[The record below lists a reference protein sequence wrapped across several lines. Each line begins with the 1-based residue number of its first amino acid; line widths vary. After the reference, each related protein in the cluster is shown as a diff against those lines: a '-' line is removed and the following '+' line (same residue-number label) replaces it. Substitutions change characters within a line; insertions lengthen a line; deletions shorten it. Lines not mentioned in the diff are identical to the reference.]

1 MSIKIISA
9 LSSNR
14 VIGYDGKIPWF
25 IKGELK
31 RFKEL
36 TLNHNV
42 VMGRKTFDSIGK
54 PLPNR
59 INIVMTRDSN
69 FMHEG
74 IEVVSNIDDA
84 LNFVKKSEE
93 VFVIGGSAIYKIF
106 EPIASSL
113 AITHILK
120 DFKGDAFF
128 PEINWGL
135 WEVESEDNFLDEK
148 SGISCNLVK
157 YKRKS

>member
-54 PLPNR
+54 TLEKRN
-59 INIVMTRDSN
+59 NIIISTSTSLTIKDAK
-69 FMHEG
+69 
-74 IEVVSNIDDA
+74 VVSSFEAA
-84 LNFVKKSEE
+84 LAACDTSKDIFI
-93 VFVIGGSAIYKIF
+93 IGGSKIY
-106 EPIASSL
+106 EIAL
-113 AITHILK
+113 
-120 DFKGDAFF
+120 
-128 PEINWGL
+128 NY
-135 WEVESEDNFLDEK
+135 SE
-148 SGISCNLVK
+148 
-157 YKRKS
+157 

>member
-14 VIGYDGKIPWF
+14 VIGYNGKIPWF

-54 PLPNR
+54 ILEQRN
-59 INIVMTRDSN
+59 NIIISTNTSLAIKDAK
-69 FMHEG
+69 
-74 IEVVSNIDDA
+74 VVSSFEDA
-84 LNFVKKSEE
+84 LTACDVSKDIFI
-93 VFVIGGSAIYKIF
+93 IGGSKIYEIALSCSEYLILTIIHKEF
-106 EPIASSL
+106 ERD
-113 AITHILK
+113 TY
-120 DFKGDAFF
+120 F
-128 PEINWGL
+128 PDYDLSRWMLIKETRNYDSINKFSYSYL
-135 WEVESEDNFLDEK
+135 T
-148 SGISCNLVK
+148 
-157 YKRKS
+157 YQAQ

>member
-54 PLPNR
+54 TLEQRNNIIISTIMIILCSYNIIIS
-59 INIVMTRDSN
+59 INILTSDRILVMS
-69 FMHEG
+69 
-74 IEVVSNIDDA
+74 S
-84 LNFVKKSEE
+84 
-93 VFVIGGSAIYKIF
+93 GSSVHRV
-106 EPIASSL
+106 P
-113 AITHILK
+113 
-120 DFKGDAFF
+120 
-128 PEINWGL
+128 WG
-135 WEVESEDNFLDEK
+135 
-148 SGISCNLVK
+148 
-157 YKRKS
+157 